1 MSQNKNDTINAESK
15 NEKDPESSSNVE
27 ETSPTIDPTEKWL
40 IRDCDIYEDEYD
52 DCTSFKARFNQYF
65 IYGGSLDCNQWKKD
79 YVNCCKWVK
88 NNDTKAANELIK
100 SEKIRRMRRLTAH
113 YQNDTWKKRESPPT
127 DWEKPL
133 PEWMIKRDQNT
144 YLAQKAQ
151 EMKEGKVVD
160 DKSSCVIM

>member
-1 MSQNKNDTINAESK
+1 MSQNNSDNINIDRKNDS
-15 NEKDPESSSNVE
+15 ESSTNGE
-27 ETSPTIDPTEKWL
+27 EASPTIDPTEKWL
-40 IRDCDIYEDEYD
+40 IRDCEIYEDEYD
-52 DCTSFKARFNQYF
+52 DCTSFRARFHQYF
-65 IYGGSLDCNQWKKD
+65 IHGESLDCNQWKKD

-88 NNDTKAANELIK
+88 DNDTKAADALIK
-100 SEKIRRMRRLTAH
+100 SEKIRRLKRLTAH

-151 EMKEGKVVD
+151 EMREGKLDD
-160 DKSSCVIM
+160 DKSLCVIM